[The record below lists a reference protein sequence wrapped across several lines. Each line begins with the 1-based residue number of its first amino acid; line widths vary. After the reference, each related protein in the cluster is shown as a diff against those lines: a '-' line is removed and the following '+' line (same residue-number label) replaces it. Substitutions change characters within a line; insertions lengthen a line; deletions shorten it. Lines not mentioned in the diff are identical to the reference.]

1 MQHINQLHVCKD
13 KKQGIVS
20 CSTSECIF
28 ESGIGAIIYCSYKN
42 AREQRELGLTVWK
55 GHAVRY
61 TKDKST
67 ADRMAEC
74 TAARIERPEQVK
86 PRIRA
91 CYGSTTHAGLPPP
104 HGGRITV
111 QSFTYCTYPPTS
123 LLATATATKTADAA
137 PSLFFCCHR
146 RRSVSTWDP
155 SATAQ
160 R

>member
-55 GHAVRY
+55 GHAVLY

-74 TAARIERPEQVK
+74 TAASARIERP
-86 PRIRA
+86 
-91 CYGSTTHAGLPPP
+91 
-104 HGGRITV
+104 
-111 QSFTYCTYPPTS
+111 
-123 LLATATATKTADAA
+123 
-137 PSLFFCCHR
+137 
-146 RRSVSTWDP
+146 
-155 SATAQ
+155 
-160 R
+160 